1 VAERTNTGIGRG
13 HGNGRAV
20 LTHRGE
26 PGYEEIRAGMLW
38 NALTPPR
45 YPEVIVRA
53 TSEDDVRD
61 AVAYARD
68 RGLRVTVRASG
79 HSWCGAPLR
88 DGGVLIDLS
97 RLRGLSVDGDTAT
110 VQPGVTGGELMAALG
125 RRDRAFPVAHRGSVA
140 LSGFVL
146 SGGIGWNS
154 RVWGPGCAGLDAIEA
169 VTAAGETIR
178 CSEHENPDLLWAA
191 RGAGPGFF
199 AAVTSF
205 RLCVRRLPP
214 AIMTTRYVF
223 PLADIAAVGRWTDRL
238 TGAVP
243 ANVELSVA
251 LTTANGSGSPP
262 VAAVT
267 GTAFACTPR
276 EALRCLEPLRGC
288 PIAGRALLREA
299 DRPTPFDVLFADADA
314 LWPPRRAAADSLWL
328 NDDFATFLPDLA
340 DHAARAP
347 SSESVVRAV
356 LAPGGPART
365 PVPDMAFTPLGWVHV
380 GCYALWSGRAADAAN
395 LSWLRATVAAA
406 EPRAAGHHVADADLT
421 AERFRA
427 RHSFTPAAWER
438 LETLR
443 ARYDP
448 EDVFESC
455 PAPGRVPH

>member
-1 VAERTNTGIGRG
+1 MSHMSRRTNTGRTVMT
-13 HGNGRAV
+13 R
-20 LTHRGE
+20 RGE
-26 PGYEEIRAGMLW
+26 PGYEETRSGMLW

-53 TSEDDVRD
+53 TSEQDVRE
-61 AVAYARD
+61 AVTYARAH
-68 RGLRVTVRASG
+68 GLRITVRASG

-97 RLRGLSVDGDTAT
+97 RLRGLRVDGDTAT
-110 VQPGVTGGELMAALG
+110 VQPGVTGGELMTALG
-125 RRDRAFPVAHRGSVA
+125 PRDLAFPVAHRGSVA

-178 CSEHENPDLLWAA
+178 CSEQENPELLWAA

-214 AIMTTRYVF
+214 AIMTSRYVF
-223 PLADIAAVGRWTDRL
+223 PLDDIGDVGRWADRL
-238 TGAVP
+238 TAAVP

-251 LTTANGSGSPP
+251 LTTALTDRGTTGSPP

-276 EALRCLEPLRGC
+276 EALRCLEPLRDC
-288 PIAGRALLREA
+288 PVAGRALLREI
-299 DRPTPFDVLFADADA
+299 DVPTPFDVLFADADA

-328 NDDFATFLPDLA
+328 NDDLATFLPDLA
-340 DHAARAP
+340 THAARAP
-347 SSESVVRAV
+347 SPESVVRAV

-365 PVPDMAFTPLGWVHV
+365 PVPDMAFTSLGRFHV
-380 GCYALWSGRAADAAN
+380 GCYALWSGCEADAAN
-395 LSWLRATVAAA
+395 LAWLRETVAAA

-427 RHSFTPAAWER
+427 RHSFTPVAWER

-448 EDVFESC
+448 DGVFENC
-455 PAPGRVPH
+455 PEPCAVPH